1 MSSADSIKAKLR
13 NRAQKENRTFQEI
26 LTVYGLERALYRLS
40 VSSFSSQFILKRG
53 GLNGQIQ

>member
-26 LTVYGLERALYRLS
+26 LTVYGLERA
-40 VSSFSSQFILKRG
+40 
-53 GLNGQIQ
+53 